1 MTVAFSLI
9 SVLIVPP
16 PSSFPFLLAVVR
28 MLTYDPGNFC
38 VTLVFFGIIRNV
50 GFIRDSKLV
59 LLFL

>member
-16 PSSFPFLLAVVR
+16 TSSFPFLLAVVR

-38 VTLVFFGIIRNV
+38 VTLVFF
-50 GFIRDSKLV
+50 SE
-59 LLFL
+59 LFEMSGSFVTLS